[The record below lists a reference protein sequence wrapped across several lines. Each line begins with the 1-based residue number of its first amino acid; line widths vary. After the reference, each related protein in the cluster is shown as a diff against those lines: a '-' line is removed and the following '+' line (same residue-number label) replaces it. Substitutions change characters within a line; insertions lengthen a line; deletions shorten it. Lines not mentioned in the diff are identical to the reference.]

1 MISRFRNVCFLTQL
15 VPLQRGADHVR
26 RVAQRPAPQP
36 RGRRRR
42 RRAAVQRSIP
52 EKVPGDS
59 DAADE
64 ADVVE
69 VGLHTLS
76 PGCQIALWTS
86 LSVCY
91 KLEFLLQNN
100 VVECANPRQRV
111 VLDEAQEVESSTAKA
126 AAMARLVPAVHRWAV
141 TGTPVSRGLEDLQGL
156 FAFLGGPSPLTDAAW
171 WR

>member
-1 MISRFRNVCFLTQL
+1 M
-15 VPLQRGADHVR
+15 
-26 RVAQRPAPQP
+26 
-36 RGRRRR
+36 
-42 RRAAVQRSIP
+42 
-52 EKVPGDS
+52 
-59 DAADE
+59 
-64 ADVVE
+64 VE